1 MIAFL
6 EGILKYTSP
15 GVVVVSCN
23 GVGYEVQ
30 IPVTDNDKLPAI
42 GSVVTLYT
50 MLSVSENAGISLYGF
65 LFKDDLEMFKLL
77 ITVNGIGPKGALNI
91 LSSIDADSLR
101 FAILGEDSKTIAK
114 AQGVGKKTAERIIL
128 DLKDKINIM
137 DAFEKKSEN
146 TTEQIAV
153 SDASLGAARED
164 AVLALVALGYSRT
177 ESLQAVRKVEI
188 NEKSTVDTILRD
200 SLKFL
205 V

>member
-6 EGILKYTSP
+6 EGVLKYAAP
-15 GVVVVSCN
+15 GVAVVGCN

-30 IPVTDNDKLPAI
+30 IPVTDTDKLPAI
-42 GSVVTLYT
+42 GSEVTLYT
-50 MLSVSENAGISLYGF
+50 MLSVSESAGISLYGF

-77 ITVNGIGPKGALNI
+77 ITVNGIGPKGAQNI
-91 LSSIDADSLR
+91 LSSIDSDSLR
-101 FAILGEDSKTIAK
+101 FAILSEDSKTIAK

-128 DLKDKINIM
+128 DLKDKINLM
-137 DAFEKKSEN
+137 DAFEKKIDN
-146 TTEQIAV
+146 TAASVTV
-153 SDASLGAARED
+153 SDVDLGAAKED

-188 NEKSTVDTILRD
+188 DENSTVDTILRD

>member
-6 EGILKYTSP
+6 EGVLKYAAP
-15 GVVVVSCN
+15 GVAVVGCN

-30 IPVTDNDKLPAI
+30 IPVTDTDKLPAI
-42 GSVVTLYT
+42 GSEVTLYT

-77 ITVNGIGPKGALNI
+77 ITVNGIGPKGAQNI

-101 FAILGEDSKTIAK
+101 FAILSEDSKTIAK

-128 DLKDKINIM
+128 DLKDKINLM
-137 DAFEKKSEN
+137 DAFEKKMEN
-146 TTEQIAV
+146 TVTSVTV
-153 SDASLGAARED
+153 SDVDLGAAKED

-188 NEKSTVDTILRD
+188 DENSTVDTILRD